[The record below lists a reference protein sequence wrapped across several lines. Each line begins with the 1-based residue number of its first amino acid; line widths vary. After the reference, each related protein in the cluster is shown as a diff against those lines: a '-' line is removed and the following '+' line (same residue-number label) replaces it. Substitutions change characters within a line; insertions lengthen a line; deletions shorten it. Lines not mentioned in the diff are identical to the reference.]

1 MPKQWQK
8 FRFHDNKVELIIS
21 RLHTYIELQ
30 VYISPEGQKVSAFFI
45 VVILYLIQ
53 KGNDIY
59 IYIYIYIALLYSAIG
74 MHLSYTLFEP
84 DG

>member
-21 RLHTYIELQ
+21 RLHAYIELQ

-53 KGNDIY
+53 KGNDL
-59 IYIYIYIALLYSAIG
+59 ALLYSAIG